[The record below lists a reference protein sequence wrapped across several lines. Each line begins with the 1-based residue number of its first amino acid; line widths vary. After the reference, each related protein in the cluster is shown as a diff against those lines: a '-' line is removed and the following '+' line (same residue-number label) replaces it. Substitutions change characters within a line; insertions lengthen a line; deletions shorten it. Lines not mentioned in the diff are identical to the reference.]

1 MNKKSQDY
9 IKLRDFLA
17 ENAVEAEIETILSV
31 YKSQYSPEKDPI
43 AFWGIECDSSPE
55 LRNIKVKAEILKG
68 IALIADL
75 NKTGKLHE
83 LETQG
88 KKRSH
93 RKSGLSI
100 TGKLI
105 EAANSI
111 NADADNLIVL
121 YKNNWRQGA
130 TLEVMRGHLA
140 GVDSHMRYADRG
152 VQDRIISLLGQI
164 FRAEKGRDWKENI
177 HENREKKIE
186 IPDLFFVDDNG
197 REKIDWYI
205 LREFVQE
212 SFVFKTVKDT
222 DELMVYENGIYVDAR
237 KTVRDFIH
245 TIKGIDDSASK
256 RIVEEIIEHIK
267 ARTGVEREIFN
278 ADKNYLPLKNG
289 LYNFET
295 KKLEDFDPAK
305 CYTFQLPVEF
315 DPDATHEALDKF
327 LVEVVDKGNLDLLQE
342 VFGYCLYQG
351 FPSHHFF
358 WLYGG
363 GRNGK
368 GVYSALLR
376 GMLGEENTANVSLI
390 ELDGHHRFA
399 PARLRGKLANIVPEA
414 NTKNGIA
421 TEILK
426 AMTGEDMIG
435 AETKGIQD
443 QVKFVNTAKFLL
455 HSNEFPTIDDTST
468 AFWDRAVPVPFPNEF
483 KGKNAKKT
491 LVEDIIAEDTLS
503 GLFKYALE
511 GLYRLRDN
519 NWEFTSS
526 ETQKELKANMR
537 RMAQPVKTFQE
548 QWTKLHNRAA
558 VTVEKLY
565 NAMLG
570 YCDEYGI
577 IPPEKR
583 DFVRG
588 IKNIYGVKYK
598 SWQNHEGYREYIFM
612 GIRLTGKVEARL
624 AADAIGEQNKTVT
637 QATKEEEILLR
648 DARGALKI

>member
-140 GVDSHMRYADRG
+140 GVESHMRYADRG
-152 VQDRIISLLGQI
+152 VQDKIISLLGQI

-197 REKIDWYI
+197 REKINWYI

-222 DELMVYENGIYVDAR
+222 DELMVYENGIYIDAR
-237 KTVRDFIH
+237 KTVRDFVH
-245 TIKGIDDSASK
+245 RIKGVDDSASIK
-256 RIVEEIIEHIK
+256 IIRELIQHIK
-267 ARTGVEREIFN
+267 ARTGIEREELN
-278 ADKNYLPLKNG
+278 KDVNYLPLKNG

-295 KKLEDFDPAK
+295 KKLEDFDPEK
-305 CYTFQLPVEF
+305 YYTFRLPVKYDPAATYEGTKRFMAEVADEGDF
-315 DPDATHEALDKF
+315 D
-327 LVEVVDKGNLDLLQE
+327 VLQE
-342 VFGYCLYQG
+342 IFGYSLYPG

-358 WLYGG
+358 WLYGT

-368 GVYSALLR
+368 GVYTALLSAMIGR
-376 GMLGEENTANVSLI
+376 KNKASVPITQ
-390 ELDGHHRFA
+390 LDGHHRFA
-399 PARLRGKLANIVPEA
+399 SARLMGKLLNVIPESNA
-414 NTKNGIA
+414 KQGLE
-421 TEILK
+421 TEVLK
-426 AMTGEDMIG
+426 AMTGQDMIG
-435 AETKGIQD
+435 GEKKGVQESFDFIN
-443 QVKFVNTAKFLL
+443 FAKFLI
-455 HSNEFPTIDDTST
+455 HSNAFPTIDDTSD
-468 AFWDRAVPVPFPNEF
+468 AFWDRVIPIPFP
-483 KGKNAKKT
+483 KKFT
-491 LVEDIIAEDTLS
+491 GVTDKKDHWKDIVKEDCLS
-503 GLFKYALE
+503 GILNYALE
-511 GLYRLRDN
+511 GFYRLRN
-519 NWEFTSS
+519 NDWEFTASA
-526 ETQKELKANMR
+526 TQGNLKANMR
-537 RMAQPVKTFQE
+537 RMAQPTQTFQE
-548 QWTKLHNRAA
+548 QWTVLNNRA
-558 VTVEKLY
+558 TTSIETLY
-565 NAMLG
+565 SAMQE
-570 YCDEYGI
+570 YCDEYCI
-577 IPPEKR
+577 IPPSER
-583 DFVRG
+583 DFVRDITSSHNVIKKREQSGEYRKLVLMG
-588 IKNIYGVKYK
+588 IKLKNEIHVRMTLKALGEGNEKEKVKDEPIEPL
-598 SWQNHEGYREYIFM
+598 SEDRREVLE
-612 GIRLTGKVEARL
+612 R
-624 AADAIGEQNKTVT
+624 
-637 QATKEEEILLR
+637 
-648 DARGALKI
+648 